1 MNVSEELSAL
11 MDAAHDARV
20 AGHTETEIA
29 RAAMIELPAPVDV
42 ERVVAV
48 LVERSGV
55 THPEDVDCI
64 REYVVEILDLA
75 GVRATTA

>member
-1 MNVSEELSAL
+1 MNEVLLDLS
-11 MDAAHDARV
+11 DAAHDARV
-20 AGHTETEIA
+20 AGHTEVEIA
-29 RAAMIELPAPVDV
+29 RAAMVELPAPVDV

-75 GVRATTA
+75 GVKFLPVST